1 MSIKDFNEA
10 LYASSNGVIVE
21 RRKSITMPILILLVG
36 LIMLVVNY
44 FIPNNSNVEN
54 IKSTLVLFGGLTTI
68 VGVLY
73 CAVNIFGEGVPYSK
87 KDGCFLVSYQY
98 TFDRAQCDEVVKA
111 VEKCDKSALDALA
124 ESDIAS
130 VIVVCYYSPNSNYCT
145 MQAFAYE
152 DYVYQSITK
161 RCEKV

>member
-1 MSIKDFNEA
+1 MNIKDFNEA

-21 RRKSITMPILILLVG
+21 RRKPLAMPFIILLVG
-36 LIMLVVNY
+36 AALLVINL
-44 FIPNNSNVEN
+44 FIENGDDANNL
-54 IKSTLVLFGGLTTI
+54 KSTLVLFGGLTTI